1 MRRRGEM
8 YVNSIAQHGL
18 FLSLHFSPCYF
29 CAREFQC
36 QMSCALTY
44 PDEPS
49 RKIARVLLLL
59 RAGFFFFSKRWIR
72 LRRYITSVRK
82 YPSFGLQGEGER
94 VIGRKK
100 KMQERIGGGDTIE
113 FRYNGI
119 FYRKFHI
126 VFNSQL
132 RKQFREETFQ
142 IFVRCGFEANLFW
155 ILHSRCKILEIEF

>member
-59 RAGFFFFSKRWIR
+59 RAVFFFFSKRWIR
-72 LRRYITSVRK
+72 LLLPCENIRLLDYK
-82 YPSFGLQGEGER
+82 ER
-94 VIGRKK
+94 
-100 KMQERIGGGDTIE
+100 ERG
-113 FRYNGI
+113 
-119 FYRKFHI
+119 
-126 VFNSQL
+126 
-132 RKQFREETFQ
+132 
-142 IFVRCGFEANLFW
+142 
-155 ILHSRCKILEIEF
+155 

>member
-1 MRRRGEM
+1 MTREERRGGGEEKMRRRGEM

-59 RAGFFFFSKRWIR
+59 RAVFFFFSKRWIR

-82 YPSFGLQGEGER
+82 YFRLLDHRREREGDWTKEKN
-94 VIGRKK
+94 VGKDWYLLIF
-100 KMQERIGGGDTIE
+100 IE
-113 FRYNGI
+113 NFI
-119 FYRKFHI
+119 
-126 VFNSQL
+126 
-132 RKQFREETFQ
+132 
-142 IFVRCGFEANLFW
+142 LFL
-155 ILHSRCKILEIEF
+155 ILS

>member
-1 MRRRGEM
+1 MTREERRGGGEEKMRRRGEM

-59 RAGFFFFSKRWIR
+59 LFSFSFRRDGFVYYFCAKI
-72 LRRYITSVRK
+72 SV
-82 YPSFGLQGEGER
+82 
-94 VIGRKK
+94 
-100 KMQERIGGGDTIE
+100 
-113 FRYNGI
+113 
-119 FYRKFHI
+119 
-126 VFNSQL
+126 
-132 RKQFREETFQ
+132 
-142 IFVRCGFEANLFW
+142 FW
-155 ILHSRCKILEIEF
+155 IIRRGREGDWTKEKNVGKDWYLLIFIENFILFLILS

>member
-1 MRRRGEM
+1 MTREERRGGGEEKMRRRGEM

-59 RAGFFFFSKRWIR
+59 LFSFSFRRDGFVYYFRVKISVFWIIR
-72 LRRYITSVRK
+72 RGREGDWTKEKNVGKDWWRRYN
-82 YPSFGLQGEGER
+82 
-94 VIGRKK
+94 
-100 KMQERIGGGDTIE
+100 RISIQWYLLIFIE
-113 FRYNGI
+113 NFI
-119 FYRKFHI
+119 
-126 VFNSQL
+126 
-132 RKQFREETFQ
+132 
-142 IFVRCGFEANLFW
+142 LFL
-155 ILHSRCKILEIEF
+155 ILS